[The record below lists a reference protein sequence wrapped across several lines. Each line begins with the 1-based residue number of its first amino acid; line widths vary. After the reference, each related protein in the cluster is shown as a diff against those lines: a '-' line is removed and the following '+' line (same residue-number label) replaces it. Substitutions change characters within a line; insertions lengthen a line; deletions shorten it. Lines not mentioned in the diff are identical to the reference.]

1 MPPLI
6 SPIRILLACPRM
18 RNVDVW
24 RSILSSDRGFD
35 IVDEDG
41 DPIDILLKTGTTGA
55 SVVVLDLPQSGSDPG
70 LYSHLLEEYPDVKVV
85 AVSQDGSRVVS
96 YERGVIRKFLA
107 DSEVGD
113 LARLF
118 RSLWLD
124 SDPN

>member
-24 RSILSSDRGFD
+24 RSILSRDRGFD

-55 SVVVLDLPQSGSDPG
+55 SVVVLDLPQSGNDPG

>member
-1 MPPLI
+1 MPPSI

-18 RNVDVW
+18 DKVDAW
-24 RSILSSDRGFD
+24 RSILSSYRDFD
-35 IVDEDG
+35 IVDEEG

-55 SVVVLDLPQSGSDPG
+55 SVVVVDLPQSGNDPG
-70 LYSHLLEEYPDVKVV
+70 LYSHLLEEYPEVKVI
-85 AVSQDGSRVVS
+85 AVSQDGSRVIS

-118 RSLWLD
+118 RSFWED
-124 SDPN
+124 DDPQ

>member
-55 SVVVLDLPQSGSDPG
+55 SVVVLDLPQSGNDPG